1 MFCLFK
7 PLEQKNYNFEVTINV
22 FNNEVKIDE
31 ITVKV
36 DGLGYFQN
44 PPKAVNSQVQE
55 IPSARS
61 LVSPIGSKVFFSIE
75 EIDFG
80 ELEYGKSE
88 HRIILLYNLSSDNKF
103 NFKFNQLALMCMDNF
118 KVEPL
123 SGTVEPK
130 QFIEIKLTLSADI
143 VPSVYEGEIEC
154 MIQWEAMPVP

>member
-1 MFCLFK
+1 M
-7 PLEQKNYNFEVTINV
+7 
-22 FNNEVKIDE
+22 
-31 ITVKV
+31 TVKV
-36 DGLGYFQN
+36 DGLGYFMN
-44 PPKAVNSQVQE
+44 PPKTISNQVQE

-88 HRIILLYNLSSDNKF
+88 HRIILLYNLSTTNKF

-123 SGTVEPK
+123 HGTVEPK
-130 QFIEIKLTLSADI
+130 EFIEIKLTLSADI

-154 MIQWEAMPVP
+154 MIQWEAVPQQHSNNDTSVQNVFE